1 MSHPVNHTGCV
12 TLRLVSRAALGRP
25 TAGVALLWAE
35 GRRQPVAAERFGTP
49 NKNERP
55 DQRVRSRPWPTSR
68 IIKVNVNVFCV
79 LPKRPLPGTGPDP
92 ETYWKSDEERR
103 AFIVGPGR
111 AVSSSRRVPTLNT
124 EIDQPSHDARCVP
137 GRANTATGRLTF
149 PIAAPALG
157 CAGSLARP
165 QNGPT
170 GRSETGWAGLQE
182 SRLLLDS
189 ERREQS
195 ISMVLFP
202 SLAVPFSTAVIKLGR
217 LVHLQGCLRVVV
229 GADMG

>member
-1 MSHPVNHTGCV
+1 MCNQG
-12 TLRLVSRAALGRP
+12 
-25 TAGVALLWAE
+25 
-35 GRRQPVAAERFGTP
+35 
-49 NKNERP
+49 
-55 DQRVRSRPWPTSR
+55 
-68 IIKVNVNVFCV
+68 NVNVFCV

-103 AFIVGPGR
+103 RSIYCRARPCRLVIAQGP
-111 AVSSSRRVPTLNT
+111 TFNT
-124 EIDQPSHDARCVP
+124 ETDQPPHDARCVP

-182 SRLLLDS
+182 SRLLLDR

-195 ISMVLFP
+195 ISMFLFP
-202 SLAVPFSTAVIKLGR
+202 SLAVPFPTAVIKLGR